1 MDALKRLEMRMEI
14 LHALVAHLYA
24 NHGSHALGGP
34 GLERALDGLRRRYAG
49 ASAEF
54 EQALRELMV
63 PIQEPLD
70 RNSRDTG
77 GT

>member
-1 MDALKRLEMRMEI
+1 MDGLKRLEMRMEI

-34 GLERALDGLRRRYAG
+34 GLERALDQLRRRYG
-49 ASAEF
+49 ASPEF
-54 EQALRELMV
+54 ERALREYMA